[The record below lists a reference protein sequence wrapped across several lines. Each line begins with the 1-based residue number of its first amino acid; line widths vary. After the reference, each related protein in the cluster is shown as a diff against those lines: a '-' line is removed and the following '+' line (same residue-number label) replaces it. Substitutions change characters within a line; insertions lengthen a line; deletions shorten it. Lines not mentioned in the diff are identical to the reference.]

1 MMSTEDQLQRSAD
14 VLRAIAHP
22 IRLSVVELLNG
33 ADGPMS
39 VTKIYTAL
47 GLAQPIVSHHLGV
60 LRNVGVVT
68 KEQQSR
74 FVYYT
79 LSRDVIKSAMDVLAS
94 LVEKK

>member
-1 MMSTEDQLQRSAD
+1 MMSTEEQLQRSAD

-33 ADGPMS
+33 ADGSMS